1 VTPTPTPT
9 ERERALVS
17 AFVRLADTLVA
28 DYDVIELLHALC
40 ADCVELLDV
49 DAAGLLFGD
58 QRGSLRLVSAS
69 TEAAQVVELFQL
81 QADEG
86 PCLDCYT
93 AGSQV
98 HVGVL
103 AEETRWPPF
112 VARARDV
119 GFAAVHAI
127 PLRLRGQTIG
137 ALNLFHR
144 RPGGTPAG
152 DLAIAQALADVAT
165 IAVLSGRHARE
176 REALT
181 EQLQAALRSRVIIEQ
196 AKGILAERGGIAV
209 DEAFARLRAH
219 ARSARRGLS
228 DLAAAVVDGTLD
240 TTDLLT

>member
-1 VTPTPTPT
+1 MTPTPT

-98 HVGVL
+98 HVGDL
-103 AEETRWPPF
+103 AEETRWPRF
-112 VARARDV
+112 VARARDL
-119 GFAAVHAI
+119 GFSAVHAI

-137 ALNLFHR
+137 ALNLFHHHR
-144 RPGGTPAG
+144 SGGTPGA

-209 DEAFARLRAH
+209 DEAFARLRSH
-219 ARSARRGLS
+219 ARNARRGLS
-228 DLAAAVVDGTLD
+228 DLAVAVVDGTLD
-240 TTDLLT
+240 TTDLLS